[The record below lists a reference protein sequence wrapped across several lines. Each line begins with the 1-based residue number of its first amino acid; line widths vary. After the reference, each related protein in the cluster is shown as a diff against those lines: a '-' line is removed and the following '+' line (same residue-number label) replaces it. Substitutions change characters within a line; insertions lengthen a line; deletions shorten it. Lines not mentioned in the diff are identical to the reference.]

1 MSPIIIFIILIL
13 SYLYLSRKTY
23 KYEILF
29 MIVILIVTESTHILE
44 GIKSKSKNDP
54 AIPSLDDS
62 DFAEKAY
69 NYHKNVTCGTKGA
82 KKAADIIKEINDAPK
97 EQKDEIINKYN
108 FLSIFW
114 AAYYGEGIC
123 VDKTIKQ
130 KDIGDM
136 FGKHRDDESCK
147 NIIKQL
153 SATDKVPKEIQ
164 DLNKKYL
171 AFAKKT
177 YCS

>member
-1 MSPIIIFIILIL
+1 MKPIIILLVLIL
-13 SYLYLSRKTY
+13 SYFYLSRKTPN
-23 KYEILF
+23 YEVLF
-29 MIVILIVTESTHILE
+29 MIFILIVAGSNHILE
-44 GIKSKSKNDP
+44 GVKSKSKKDP
-54 AIPSLDDS
+54 PIPSLEDS

-82 KKAADIIKEINDAPK
+82 KKASEIIKEINDAPK
-97 EQKDEIINKYN
+97 EKKDEIINKYN
-108 FLSIFW
+108 FWSIVW
-114 AAYYGEGIC
+114 AYLFNEIIC
-123 VDKTIKQ
+123 VKKTLTIQ
-130 KDIGDM
+130 EMGDM
-136 FGKHRDDESCK
+136 YGKKKTEKECEVPK
-147 NIIKQL
+147 KQL